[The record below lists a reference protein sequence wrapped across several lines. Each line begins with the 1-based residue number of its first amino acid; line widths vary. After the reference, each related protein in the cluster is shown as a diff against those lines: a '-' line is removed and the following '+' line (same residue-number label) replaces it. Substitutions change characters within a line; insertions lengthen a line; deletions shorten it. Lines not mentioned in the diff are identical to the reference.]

1 MIDVL
6 GFPQTVYH
14 PVYGAVT
21 LTDVDHAV
29 ASMSVPS
36 DWFPTP
42 QVADAHRTEADAQ
55 MILQRGNDD
64 SIVVHSVTH
73 QDAVDRRMEAAA
85 IEAEAAST
93 PPPPPE
99 PDKPADAELKT

>member
-21 LTDVDHAV
+21 LTDADHAV
-29 ASMSVPS
+29 ATMTVPS

-42 QVADAHRTEADAQ
+42 QEADAQ
-55 MILQRGNDD
+55 MILQRGVDD
-64 SIVVHSVTH
+64 SIVLHSVTH

-85 IEAEAAST
+85 AEAEAASA

-99 PDKPADAELKT
+99 PDKPADAELMT